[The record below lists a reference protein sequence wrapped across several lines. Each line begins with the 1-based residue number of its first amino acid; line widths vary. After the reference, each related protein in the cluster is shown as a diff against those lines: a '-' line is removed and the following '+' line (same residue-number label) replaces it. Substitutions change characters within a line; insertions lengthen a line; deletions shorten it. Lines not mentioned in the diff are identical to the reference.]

1 MSTIKKDMANKL
13 LKITTGLAT
22 ISTVMTPLWG
32 WCEPKL
38 PTTLLKK

>member
-1 MSTIKKDMANKL
+1 MNTIKKDLANKL

-22 ISTVMTPLWG
+22 TSTVMTPLWG
-32 WCEPKL
+32 WSEPKL